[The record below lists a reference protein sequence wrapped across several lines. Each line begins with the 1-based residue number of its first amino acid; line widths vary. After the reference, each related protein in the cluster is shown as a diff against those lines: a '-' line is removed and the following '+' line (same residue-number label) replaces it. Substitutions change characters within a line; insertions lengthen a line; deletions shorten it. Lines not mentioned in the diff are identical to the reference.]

1 MSPGDYVAELHRL
14 LQSHPSIAAYHL
26 ETDVRGESFLYV
38 TGKVEFLFGSTL
50 DFKEFL
56 EFHQNQ
62 AEKYKYAYNYRER
75 ERVLFRYD
83 NASDPRALGIPTYPA
98 HKHEG
103 DTLKASPFVD
113 LPAVLAEILR
123 LLPNTERA

>member
-1 MSPGDYVAELHRL
+1 LSPGDYVAELHRV
-14 LQSHPSIAAYHL
+14 LQSHPFIATYHL
-26 ETDVRGESFLYV
+26 GTDVRGESFLYV

-56 EFHQNQ
+56 EFHQDRV
-62 AEKYKYAYNYRER
+62 EKYKYAYNYREC

-83 NASDPRALGIPTYPA
+83 NAADPRAVDLPTYPA

-103 DTLKASPFVD
+103 DTLKASSLVD

-123 LLPNTERA
+123 FLPNT